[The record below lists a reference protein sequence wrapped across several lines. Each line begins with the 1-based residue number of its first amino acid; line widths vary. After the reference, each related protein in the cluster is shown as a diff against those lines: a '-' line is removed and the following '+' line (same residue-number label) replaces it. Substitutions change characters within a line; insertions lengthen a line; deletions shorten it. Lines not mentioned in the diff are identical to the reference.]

1 MSPDTPIGAVSAS
14 AYTIPTDAP
23 EADGTFA
30 WTKTTIV
37 VVQVSAGDQTGIGY
51 TYSHASISGLIDTML
66 AEAVAGHDAMDPPGA
81 WAAMQHAVRNLG
93 RDGLAATAIAAVD
106 IALWDLKAKL
116 LNLPL
121 VTLLGATRDCVPIYG
136 SGGFTS
142 YSDEQITRQLSSW
155 VDRDGCRFVKMKV
168 GSEPDRDP
176 HRVAVAKKAIGDRML
191 FVDANGAYSAKQA
204 CALAD
209 LFVAEAD
216 IRWFEEPVSSDDL
229 EGLRFTRERMGGQI
243 EVAAGEYGYQLDYF
257 RRMLAAEAVDVQQA
271 DVTRCAGITGFLQVA
286 ALCAAHHTD
295 LSAHCA
301 PAAHLHAACAAPRL
315 RHLEWFHDHVRIE
328 QMLFDGAPVPQGGVI
343 RPDLSRPGIGL
354 TFKTQD
360 AARFASGKG

>member
-1 MSPDTPIGAVSAS
+1 MRPQAPIEAVSAT
-14 AYTIPTDAP
+14 AYTVPTDSP

-37 VVQVSAGDQTGIGY
+37 VVQVEAGGRSGIGY
-51 TYSHASISGLIDTML
+51 TYSHACIEHLITTML
-66 AEAVAGHDAMDPPGA
+66 AEAIAGHDAFDPGDA
-81 WAAMQHAVRNLG
+81 WNAMRHAVRNLG

-116 LNLPL
+116 LDQPL
-121 VTLLGATRDCVPIYG
+121 VMLLGAMRDAVPIYG

-142 YSDEQITRQLSSW
+142 YSDDQLRQQLSGW
-155 VDRDGCRFVKMKV
+155 VDRDGCQFVKMKV

-176 HRVAVAKKAIGDRML
+176 DRVVIAKRAIGDRAL
-191 FVDANGAYSAKQA
+191 FVDANGAYSRKQA
-204 CALAD
+204 LALANV
-209 LFVAEAD
+209 FVAKAD

-229 EGLRFTRERMGGQI
+229 EGLHFMREHAPSMV
-243 EVAAGEYGYQLDYF
+243 EVAAGEYGYDLDYF
-257 RRMLAAEAVDVQQA
+257 RRMLAAGSVDVLQA
-271 DVTRCAGITGFLQVA
+271 DVTRCAGISGFLQA
-286 ALCAAHHTD
+286 ASLCAAHHTD

-301 PAAHLHAACAAPRL
+301 PAAHLHAACAVPCL

-328 QMLFDGAPVPQGGVI
+328 HTLFDGAPVPQAGAI

-354 TFKTQD
+354 VLKHQD
-360 AARFASGKG
+360 AARFATGKG